1 MTQPPA
7 RTLKALISIVS
18 PRVRIFLIVGA
29 ALLVL
34 GPLVYL
40 AWPRSDGVSQA
51 QVPTPTLIPPP
62 APTPLPTATL
72 DPALMKAVEVTIRD
86 RLPTVTPT
94 PHPAP
99 PTAVATPEVAD
110 DYVHAAAAARAQGG
124 FLVIPSTAALE
135 LNARR
140 GPSTRHPILGTVPAG
155 AHLVATAYQ
164 PQGEAACPDGWLY
177 VEALPEAPLA
187 SLPGR
192 AWACHTYLWDVES
205 QVASLPV
212 EPPT

>member
-1 MTQPPA
+1 M
-7 RTLKALISIVS
+7 SS
-18 PRVRIFLIVGA
+18 RVRLFLIVGV
-29 ALLVL
+29 ALLLL

-40 AWPRSDGVSQA
+40 AWPAADPGSQA
-51 QVPTPTLIPPP
+51 QVPTPTLT
-62 APTPLPTATL
+62 PTITPTLRPTATL
-72 DPALMKAVEVTIRD
+72 DPALVKAVEVTIRD
-86 RLPTVTPT
+86 RIPTVTPT
-94 PHPAP
+94 PPPAR
-99 PTAVATPEVAD
+99 PTAVSTPDVAD

-124 FLVIPSTAALE
+124 LLVIPSTAALD
-135 LNARR
+135 LNARS
-140 GPSTRHPILGTVPAG
+140 GPSVSHPILGTVPAG

-177 VEALPEAPLA
+177 VEALQDAPLA

-205 QVASLPV
+205 HVASLPV

>member
-1 MTQPPA
+1 M
-7 RTLKALISIVS
+7 SS
-18 PRVRIFLIVGA
+18 RVRLFLIVGG
-29 ALLVL
+29 ALLLL
-34 GPLVYL
+34 GPLLYL
-40 AWPRSDGVSQA
+40 AWPAAETSSQA
-51 QVPTPTLIPPP
+51 QMPTPTLT
-62 APTPLPTATL
+62 PTITPTLRPTATL
-72 DPALMKAVEVTIRD
+72 DPALVKAVEVTIRD
-86 RLPTVTPT
+86 RVPTVTPT
-94 PHPAP
+94 PP
-99 PTAVATPEVAD
+99 PAVATVEPTPDVAD
-110 DYVHAAAAARAQGG
+110 AYVHAAAAARAQGG
-124 FLVIPSTAALE
+124 LLVIPSTAALE

-140 GPSTRHPILGTVPAG
+140 GPGTRHPILGTVPAG

-212 EPPT
+212 EPPTSPRS